1 MESYNMIVLVFGL
14 ITLFLLVMLYFIN
27 RILQYK
33 TRIDN
38 SFLEIRKLLDEQISI
53 LDKMI
58 NFLKDNLEHEVSLLK
73 KLEKTKGLIPSIK
86 NNSEGIKEIKKVEK
100 EILGFTKLEN
110 TYKKLVK
117 NEDYLSIKED
127 ILNNKDRLIYAF
139 DGYDKG
145 VNSYNNY
152 RGNKFINFLSRLC
165 RIPLYESYNK

>member
-1 MESYNMIVLVFGL
+1 MESYNIIVLVFGL
-14 ITLFLLVMLYFIN
+14 ITLLLLVMLYFIN

-38 SFLEIRKLLDEQISI
+38 SFLEIRKLLDEQTSI

-73 KLEKTKGLIPSIK
+73 KLEKTKDLIPSIK
-86 NNSEGIKEIKKVEK
+86 NNSEGIKDIKKVEK
-100 EILGFTKLEN
+100 EILDFTKLEN

-145 VNSYNNY
+145 VISYNNY
-152 RGNKFINFLSRLC
+152 RGKKLIKFLSKLC